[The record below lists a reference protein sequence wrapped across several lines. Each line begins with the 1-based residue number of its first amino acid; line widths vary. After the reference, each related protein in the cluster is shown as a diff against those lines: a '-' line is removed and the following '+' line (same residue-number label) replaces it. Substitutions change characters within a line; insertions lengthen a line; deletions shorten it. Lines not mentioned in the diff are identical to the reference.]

1 MSNNF
6 RVYSGRKASALR
18 AAKSREESLKIDD
31 SNAAVDADDDAREME
46 ELSDKATREGAMIRA
61 NEARDELNRLF
72 LRQAELEESARQWN
86 VRMNDYE
93 QSSLRGE
100 KDELEKLRRDHDDE
114 IERLEEKMRV
124 ENEIDEQERKSAA
137 IGRKRMAK
145 EGAGEEEEPRGKRQK
160 TMESIT
166 AKAGGSASDS
176 EMNNTPTGWMANSN
190 AGDGS
195 SGKIGVGE
203 EKVSGSVQKE
213 EELKLRYLLGGS
225 AQ

>member
-1 MSNNF
+1 M
-6 RVYSGRKASALR
+6 RRILRRKKTWEASALR

-31 SNAAVDADDDAREME
+31 NNAAVDADDDARERE
-46 ELSDKATREGAMIRA
+46 ELSDKAAREDAMMRA

-72 LRQAELEESARQWN
+72 LRQADLEKNARQWN
-86 VRMNDYE
+86 ERMNDYE

-124 ENEIDEQERKSAA
+124 ENEIDEEERKSAA

-145 EGAGEEEEPRGKRQK
+145 EGAAEEEESRRKRQK
-160 TMESIT
+160 VGESIT
-166 AKAGGSASDS
+166 AKAGGNASDS
-176 EMNNTPTGWMANSN
+176 EINNTPTGWMANSN

-203 EKVSGSVQKE
+203 AKVSGSVQKE
-213 EELKLRYLLGGS
+213 EELKV
-225 AQ
+225 